1 MLWQK
6 IKENFKEKK
15 LKKILLKIEKII
27 SEDTFSSQN
36 NKLKKILLE
45 NYDLEGIGNK
55 EYLWD
60 ILNYKYKMTNNPYK
74 DYFYYT
80 TK

>member
-1 MLWQK
+1 MLWEK

-15 LKKILLKIEKII
+15 LRKILLKIEKII

-45 NYDLEGIGNK
+45 NYDLEGIGDK
-55 EYLWD
+55 E
-60 ILNYKYKMTNNPYK
+60 
-74 DYFYYT
+74 
-80 TK
+80 

>member
-45 NYDLEGIGNK
+45 NYDLEGIGHK

-60 ILNYKYKMTNNPYK
+60 ILQYPSLKTE
-74 DYFYYT
+74 
-80 TK
+80 